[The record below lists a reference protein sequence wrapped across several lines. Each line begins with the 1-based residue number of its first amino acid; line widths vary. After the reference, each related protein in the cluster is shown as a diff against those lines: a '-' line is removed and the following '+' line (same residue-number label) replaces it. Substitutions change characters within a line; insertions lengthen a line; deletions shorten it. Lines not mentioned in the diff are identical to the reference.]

1 MAEAQKQEREE
12 LAHRAGHGFPLVID
26 CDMQEEMSS
35 EASDAAVTA
44 VEKYSNNYSLAAKM
58 VKEQMD
64 KKFGAAWHCII
75 GEGFD
80 ANVDADCGAKMV
92 MMFGGAVGVL
102 LWKCN

>member
-1 MAEAQKQEREE
+1 
-12 LAHRAGHGFPLVID
+12 
-26 CDMQEEMSS
+26 
-35 EASDAAVTA
+35 
-44 VEKYSNNYSLAAKM
+44 M

-92 MMFGGAVGVL
+92 MMFGGAVGIL